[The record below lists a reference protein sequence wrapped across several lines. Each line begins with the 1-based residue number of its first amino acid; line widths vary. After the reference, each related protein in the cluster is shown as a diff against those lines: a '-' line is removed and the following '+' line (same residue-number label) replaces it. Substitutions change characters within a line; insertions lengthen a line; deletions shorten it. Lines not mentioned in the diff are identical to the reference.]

1 MEGVKNVLK
10 SPNDKSVA
18 SFLFSLYSIL
28 SSRNNNSGQREEQVE
43 GEEYNVPLSREVA
56 DSPSR
61 DRSPSHDW
69 LFVKDDVPPYYQC
82 EDMEAIY
89 QGESDVTKQHN
100 DIK

>member
-1 MEGVKNVLK
+1 MEGVKNELK

-28 SSRNNNSGQREEQVE
+28 SSRNNNSGQQEEQVE
-43 GEEYNVPLSREVA
+43 GEEYNVPLSREIA

-61 DRSPSHDW
+61 DLSPSHDW
-69 LFVKDDVPPYYQC
+69 LFVKDDVPPCYTC

-89 QGESDVTKQHN
+89 QGESDVT
-100 DIK
+100 